1 MIVMERSLSYLSEIS
16 VSELKGFGEKRINS
30 LKKHG
35 INSVTDL
42 IRIFPRKHYDRS
54 KIMNLSEVPPNIEK
68 EITIFGKIT
77 DISVFTTKT
86 RLRITTLT
94 INDETG
100 IARAKWFGPQYIES
114 RF

>member
-1 MIVMERSLSYLSEIS
+1 
-16 VSELKGFGEKRINS
+16 
-30 LKKHG
+30 
-35 INSVTDL
+35 
-42 IRIFPRKHYDRS
+42 
-54 KIMNLSEVPPNIEK
+54 MNLSEVPPNIEK

-114 RF
+114 RFKKDDIVAVAGVPDVKKTGTVEFKNPVIESFSSEQDLSETGSFISFYPKN